1 MNEVENKKT
10 ILILTAQFGAGHISA
25 AKAIKEYILEKDNN
39 NSYRVYFNGGY
50 LK

>member
-39 NSYRVYFNGGY
+39 INVVI
-50 LK
+50 